1 MNTSVRKGFL
11 GATALLLG
19 VTVAIPGVALAGMKM
34 AGHKPVAHKVVA
46 HKAVARKAVGN
57 AHVKAIQEALDK
69 SGAHLKVDGF
79 MGRQTETA
87 LRAYQKKHG
96 LKMTGTANAATLKLL
111 KVK

>member
-19 VTVAIPGVALAGMKM
+19 VTVAIPGVALAGMKV
-34 AGHKPVAHKVVA
+34 ASHKAVAHKVVA
-46 HKAVARKAVGN
+46 HKAVGN
-57 AHVKAIQEALDK
+57 AHIKAIQEALDK
-69 SGAHLKVDGF
+69 SGAHLKADGF
-79 MGRQTETA
+79 MGRETETA

-96 LKMTGTANAATLKLL
+96 LKMTGTADAATLKLL